1 MNSKQ
6 FSKLK
11 GWVDYDRPFL
21 SQLTYKQKI
30 IWLRR
35 RLNLTL
41 IKPLKYVYRGVS
53 RSSQQSALLI
63 LATTICCAIEA
74 MGKFYT
80 GGKGN
85 NHSRFNEFLK
95 EFMHSDFLS
104 HNIQGMKYGDIL
116 WYYFRNGLA
125 HGFAICH
132 GGFEYQASYFSVK
145 TNGPKQT
152 LSIDPKIFLDDFL
165 SGVKKYIGA
174 LQKASPTKDKIAQ
187 DFEKVFKNVFID
199 GK

>member
-1 MNSKQ
+1 MNSRQ
-6 FSKLK
+6 FSTLK

-30 IWLRR
+30 TWFQR

-74 MGKFYT
+74 MGKFYS
-80 GGKGN
+80 GGSGN
-85 NHSRFNEFLK
+85 NHARFSKFL
-95 EFMHSDFLS
+95 EGFMHSDFL
-104 HNIQGMKYGDIL
+104 NCDIQGTNYGDIL
-116 WYYFRNGLA
+116 RRYFRNGLA

-132 GGFEYQASYFSVK
+132 GGFEHQATYFSVK
-145 TNGPKQT
+145 TNGKKQT
-152 LSIDPKIFLDDFL
+152 LLIDPKTFLDDFL
-165 SGVKKYIGA
+165 NGVKKYLDA
-174 LQKASPTKDKIAQ
+174 LQKASVTHKIAQ
-187 DFEKVFKNVFID
+187 DFEKVFKDVFID